1 MLLTS
6 TKHLIVFI
14 VQYMILQVT
23 TTSIHFVEI
32 VFVLFGTRFLQSFKI
47 IGGSVHHCLELMNS
61 WLALIVSKSDFVAS
75 VNLVK
80 RSLII
85 FVCCCK
91 RWSRS
96 TSMLKRLATC
106 SLWMRLIFTYSI
118 NSYLLGRRM
127 SIQKMLRKR
136 IPLHPSWNYIIFT
149 WINR

>member
-1 MLLTS
+1 
-6 TKHLIVFI
+6 
-14 VQYMILQVT
+14 
-23 TTSIHFVEI
+23 
-32 VFVLFGTRFLQSFKI
+32 
-47 IGGSVHHCLELMNS
+47 
-61 WLALIVSKSDFVAS
+61 
-75 VNLVK
+75 VK

-106 SLWMRLIFTYSI
+106 SLWMRLIFTYFI